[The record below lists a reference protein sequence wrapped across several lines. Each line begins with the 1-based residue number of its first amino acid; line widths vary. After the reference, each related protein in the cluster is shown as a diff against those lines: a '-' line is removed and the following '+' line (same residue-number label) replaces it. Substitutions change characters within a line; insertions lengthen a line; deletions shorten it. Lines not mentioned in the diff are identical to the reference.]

1 MKLIKKIIAVAVVAC
16 TLFTTTVFA
25 KDSDTFSVGKYPGA
39 QAGNISKQ
47 IELTY
52 YGGGYIAKLN
62 KIDGRYDRYVS
73 IISMTDTS
81 MSAKHIT
88 AANRWTTKMKP
99 KWKGDITVF
108 YVSACSSSIC
118 MANGIIRFDNL

>member
-1 MKLIKKIIAVAVVAC
+1 MKKIKDGALKFIAN
-16 TLFTTTVFA
+16 TA
-25 KDSDTFSVGKYPGA
+25 KK
-39 QAGNISKQ
+39 
-47 IELTY
+47 
-52 YGGGYIAKLN
+52 
-62 KIDGRYDRYVS
+62 
-73 IISMTDTS
+73 
-81 MSAKHIT
+81 SAIT